1 MSGRA
6 LRRLPVLAL
15 ASAWTHCIGAVDNMA
30 TPRTVS
36 TGKECSRT
44 VLLAK
49 KCMPE
54 LFGGFSDQELA

>member
-1 MSGRA
+1 M
-6 LRRLPVLAL
+6 LAL